1 MDRAGTSRAL
11 FQSIL
16 TELHIALRNKI
27 LDHRA
32 NASAGSMSI
41 IAEVTTADT
50 VYAIDKVS
58 EDFILQWL
66 EAHWPATHPV
76 EVIMEGLEDR
86 GFPIL
91 PAGAAK
97 AGPKYK
103 LLIDPIDGTRVLM
116 YDKRSAWILTG
127 LAPWRGDDNNLE
139 DIEVAVMTEIPTTR
153 SWRSDQISA
162 IRGEGI
168 RATITDISS
177 AEKLPVPFTP
187 CPSTAIDLDHSFA
200 SIVKFFPEGRELT
213 VELENALFAELLS
226 NKPTHSPLI
235 FDDQY
240 ISTGGQFYEILSGHD
255 RFIADIRPLV
265 FEKLGLNESLS
276 CHPYDACCALILK
289 EAGCIIEQPDG
300 NPIKVPMDTLTP
312 TTWAAYAN
320 PTLANKIRP
329 ILRNLIKAKLT

>member
-1 MDRAGTSRAL
+1 MHSAREL
-11 FQSIL
+11 KLQFQSLLTGLHNALRERIL
-16 TELHIALRNKI
+16 T
-27 LDHRA
+27 HRTEV
-32 NASAGSMSI
+32 SPESMSV
-41 IAEVTTADT
+41 IAQVTSADT

-66 EAHWPATHPV
+66 EAHWPANHPV
-76 EVIMEGLEDR
+76 EVIMEGLEDS

-91 PAGAAK
+91 PASAAS
-97 AGPKYK
+97 AEPKYK

-127 LAPWRGDDNNLE
+127 LAPWRGDKNVLE
-139 DIEVAVMTEIPTTR
+139 DIEVAIMTEIPTTR

-168 RATITDISS
+168 IATMTDVRSPSS
-177 AEKLPVPFTP
+177 PPVAFK
-187 CPSTAIDLDHSFA
+187 PSPSAAVDLDHCFA

-213 VELENALFAELLS
+213 VELENALFAELLEG
-226 NKPTHSPLI
+226 KATHSPLI

-265 FEKLGLNESLS
+265 FKKLGLHQNLS
-276 CHPYDACCALILK
+276 CHPYDASCALILK

-300 NPIKVPMDTLTP
+300 SPLNVPLDTLTP
-312 TTWAAYAN
+312 TSWAAYAN
-320 PTLANKIRP
+320 PSLANKIRP
-329 ILRNLIKAKLT
+329 ILQKLIREKLG